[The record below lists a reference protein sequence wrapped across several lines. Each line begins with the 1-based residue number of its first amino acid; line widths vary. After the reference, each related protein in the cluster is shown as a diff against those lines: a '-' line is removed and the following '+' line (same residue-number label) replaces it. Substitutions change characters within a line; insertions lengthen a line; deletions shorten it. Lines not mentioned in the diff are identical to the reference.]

1 MKLILIYAV
10 LFLLM
15 IIVAYY
21 VSSIISKEISKRRK
35 TEEKRISE
43 LSATEKGK
51 RILIEESEKR
61 NARVKKLEPFCAA
74 GLVFSNLLFLAVGTA
89 GVYFCIKDLM
99 AGAKL
104 KDILF
109 LNKGFYFVSPFLII
123 YAVLKFCNFIKN
135 AGNKD

>member
-51 RILIEESEKR
+51 QVIKEAAEKQNER
-61 NARVKKLEPFCAA
+61 TKKAEPWSIAA
-74 GLVFSNLLFLAVGTA
+74 LFVSNLLFLSTGTA
-89 GVYFCIKDLM
+89 GVYFCIKNLM

-123 YAVLKFCNFIKN
+123 YSVWSFCNFIK
-135 AGNKD
+135 AAKSKD